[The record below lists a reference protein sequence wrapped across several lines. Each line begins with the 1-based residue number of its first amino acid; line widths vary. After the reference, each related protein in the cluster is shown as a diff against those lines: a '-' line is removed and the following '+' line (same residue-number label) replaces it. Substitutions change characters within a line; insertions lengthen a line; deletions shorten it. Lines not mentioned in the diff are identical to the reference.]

1 MVKIYLNKKVRRF
14 KVGLKKDITLKD
26 VGNLKLN
33 NNELITFK
41 FEKKNYDFVK
51 KNWGFYI
58 SQSIN
63 SRVKK
68 AGFKIALVKN
78 IYNRFYL
85 MAVSNNKKFFLK
97 LIVKKKNKR

>member
-1 MVKIYLNKKVRRF
+1 MIL
-14 KVGLKKDITLKD
+14 L
-26 VGNLKLN
+26 
-33 NNELITFK
+33 
-41 FEKKNYDFVK
+41 

-63 SRVKK
+63 SRVK

-85 MAVSNNKKFFLK
+85 MAVSNNKKFF
-97 LIVKKKNKR
+97 